1 MTKGCYTCRRRR
13 IVCDNGFP
21 TCRKCR
27 NAGKECLGY
36 QKPLVWVKGGVAS
49 RGKMMGLSFDDVS
62 GPSQSSGNS
71 FVMSSGAG
79 MHSQSMLPFDSVNGD
94 VDSAM
99 DQHHGALE
107 HSPHYQTE
115 TPMYSLVDPLF
126 QDVNKTSRFYINIF
140 NHLSVRCLALY
151 DEVRNPYRELI
162 PYINGSPVLADSLA
176 AIGALQFIYKSE
188 DYGRSLINAA
198 AGDESSLRAGM
209 SLMKPRDRKVYEHF
223 LRLKQRALHQLS
235 TEVSHSTTRI
245 DDRTV
250 AAMFVLILLDV
261 IESGNTSW
269 MYHLE
274 GAKNILKSRF
284 SDFNRIPT
292 TDGIYSFVIDSCL
305 ITEIMGSTLA
315 RPGVLSRPFFSPS
328 MGSAVLKRL
337 EKTAFVGCP
346 AYLLDVIF
354 FVHAQRYSE
363 SDEKTAEY
371 SLSFL
376 SPSGEATRAESPLA
390 VLRHIDS
397 FDDREWAEEMQSY
410 LTLPDLSAR
419 LALARAYKAAVHL
432 YARRVLSKTNAF
444 ASDCALT
451 TTTTTDTI
459 LRSRRTVE
467 TELIQNL
474 LSIPP
479 EDEHFK
485 CLIWPTF
492 IAGAESSSREQRAIT
507 LRLLGFLWNGVYSL
521 NLQNAAC
528 VLKVMWD
535 KQDERRQATADR
547 LPDEEEEED
556 DEGFDWIQEL
566 DQSSTDW
573 LFI

>member
-1 MTKGCYTCRRRR
+1 
-13 IVCDNGFP
+13 
-21 TCRKCR
+21 
-27 NAGKECLGY
+27 
-36 QKPLVWVKGGVAS
+36 
-49 RGKMMGLSFDDVS
+49 
-62 GPSQSSGNS
+62 
-71 FVMSSGAG
+71 
-79 MHSQSMLPFDSVNGD
+79 
-94 VDSAM
+94 
-99 DQHHGALE
+99 
-107 HSPHYQTE
+107 
-115 TPMYSLVDPLF
+115 MYALVDPVF
-126 QDVNKTSRFYINIF
+126 QDLNKTSRFYVDIF
-140 NHLSVRCLALY
+140 NRMSVRCLALY
-151 DEVRNPYRELI
+151 DAVKNPYRDLI
-162 PYINGSPVLADSLA
+162 PYINGSSVLADSLA
-176 AIGALQFIYKSE
+176 AIGAIQFAYKS
-188 DYGRSLINAA
+188 DNHGQLLIDAA
-198 AGDESSLRAGM
+198 AGDEASFKAGLT
-209 SLMKPRDRKVYEHF
+209 LMKPHDTQAYEHF

-235 TEVSHSTTRI
+235 ADVSHPLTRI

-274 GAKNILKSRF
+274 GAKNILRSRF
-284 SDFNRIPT
+284 SDSNRLPS
-292 TDGIYSFVIDSCL
+292 TDGIDAFVVDACL

-315 RPGVLSRPFFSPS
+315 RPGVLSRPFYSPS
-328 MGSAVLKRL
+328 MGSAMLKRL
-337 EKTAFVGCP
+337 EKTSWVGCP

-363 SDEKTAEY
+363 TGETAEY

-376 SPSGEATRAESPLA
+376 TPSGEATRAESPLA
-390 VLRHIDS
+390 VLRHIDA
-397 FDDREWAEEMQSY
+397 FDTDSWAEEMQSY
-410 LTLPDLSAR
+410 LTLPDLSQR

-432 YARRVLSKTNAF
+432 YARRVLSRTTAF

-451 TTTTTDTI
+451 DFSI
-459 LRSRRTVE
+459 SPLQSRKTVAND
-467 TELIQNL
+467 LIQNL
-474 LSIPP
+474 LLIQP

-492 IAGAESSSREQRAIT
+492 IAGAECTSREQRSIT
-507 LRLLGFLWNGVYSL
+507 LRLLGLLWNGFYSL

-535 KQDERRQATADR
+535 KQDERLQATGS
-547 LPDEEEEED
+547 EEEGGG